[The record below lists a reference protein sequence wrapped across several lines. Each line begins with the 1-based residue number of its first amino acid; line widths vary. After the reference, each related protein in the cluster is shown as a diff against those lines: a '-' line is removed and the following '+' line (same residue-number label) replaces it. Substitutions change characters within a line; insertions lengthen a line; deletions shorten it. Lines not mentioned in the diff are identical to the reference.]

1 VRSRSSLTS
10 AAVISAM
17 LAYLWKIWKKVKLF
31 KIRMLPSV
39 RPEQALS
46 KGVHW

>member
-1 VRSRSSLTS
+1 
-10 AAVISAM
+10 M

-31 KIRMLPSV
+31 KIRMFAPSV
-39 RPEQALS
+39 RPEEALS